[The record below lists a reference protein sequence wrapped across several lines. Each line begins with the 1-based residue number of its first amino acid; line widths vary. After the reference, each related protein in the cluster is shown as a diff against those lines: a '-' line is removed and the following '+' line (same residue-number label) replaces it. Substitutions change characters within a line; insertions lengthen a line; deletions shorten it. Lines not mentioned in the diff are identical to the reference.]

1 MRLPDFPIPTAR
13 LLLRPFTTDDLDDVY
28 EYMADAEVVRYL
40 YWEVR
45 DRAGVAEALAG
56 KVGSGLEGDGSHLTL
71 AVVLPGEGGTAGK
84 VIGEALLKYISVAN
98 RQGEV
103 GYVLNPAY
111 HGHGYATEAAAAILR
126 LGFEHVGLHRIDAH
140 LDARNTA
147 SAQVLERLGMRREA
161 HFVENEIFKGE
172 WGDEFVYAI
181 LENEWQARLR
191 SA

>member
-1 MRLPDFPIPTAR
+1 MRLPDLPIQTAR

-56 KVGSGLEGDGSHLTL
+56 KVASGLDADGSHLTL
-71 AVVLPGEGGTAGK
+71 AVVLPGEPGAAGK

-126 LGFEHVGLHRIDAH
+126 LGFEDVGLHRIDAH

-181 LENEWQARLR
+181 LEDEWRARSR
-191 SA
+191 TA